1 MLEFLMYRLREVLP
15 EDEFNR
21 LIAEFS
27 ISDAQRWLDLVR
39 NTIGV
44 DGYDEIKKE
53 FRKKEEEEEER
64 RKTSEMNCCARRK
77 TADDRKTIFQL
88 GIGADKRAQ
97 LGASYVDN
105 VFLGYFEGL

>member
-1 MLEFLMYRLREVLP
+1 MYKLREVLP
-15 EDEFNR
+15 KDKFNR

-44 DGYDEIKKE
+44 ESYDDIKKE
-53 FRKKEEEEEER
+53 FREKEEEEGR
-64 RKTSEMNCCARRK
+64 RKTSEMNCCSRRK
-77 TADDRKTIFQL
+77 TAYDGKTIFQL
-88 GIGADKRAQ
+88 GIGADKRVQ
-97 LGASYVDN
+97 LGVSEVEN